1 VAVAVQ
7 VYVLWAVVGAA
18 ALLVWG
24 AVLAGLRAPVA
35 SDPLTLRYF
44 SGPFLSRAEQY
55 QRVSLTVYLVRQAM
69 NLLLLTA
76 AALAAWRYFAPGQR
90 LSIPAA
96 AGYLFLFLLL
106 LQLLN
111 LPLAYY
117 RGFVIEHRF
126 ELSSY
131 SAAGWL
137 LDYAKSGLISLLL
150 TTAALAGLY
159 FLMLRFTGRWWLPAG
174 LLLTFF
180 MFLGVYIFPVVIDP
194 LFYRFTPLEDQE
206 LNSAIVDMAAEAGIA
221 VDQVLVADASRRTT
235 KANAYFTG
243 LGRTKRIVV
252 FDTLLHRFSREEVLS
267 VVAHEMGHWRHGHIF
282 KGIILG
288 AAGGFAALG
297 LLFLL
302 LEWMGEPPG
311 FRAAPLA
318 FLFLTVLALGFAPV
332 ENYISREFERQADRE
347 ALALAGDAETFISM
361 QQRLAVA
368 NLAVARPHPLIKF
381 ALYTHPPVMERIA
394 CALEKQGG

>member
-1 VAVAVQ
+1 MQ

-35 SDPLTLRYF
+35 SDPLTLRFF
-44 SGPFLSRAEQY
+44 SEPFLSRAAQY

-69 NLLLLTA
+69 NMLLLTA
-76 AALAAWRYFAPGQR
+76 AALAAWRHFAPGLR
-90 LSIPAA
+90 LSVPAS
-96 AGYLFLFLLL
+96 AGYVLLFLLL

-126 ELSSY
+126 ALSSY

-150 TTAALAGLY
+150 TTASLAGLY

-174 LLLTFF
+174 LILTF
-180 MFLGVYIFPVVIDP
+180 LIVLAAYIYPVVIDP
-194 LFYRFTPLEDQE
+194 LFYRFSPLEDRE

-243 LGRTKRIVV
+243 LGGTKRIVL
-252 FDTLLHRFSREEVLS
+252 FDTLLNQFSREEVLS
-267 VVAHEMGHWRHGHIF
+267 VVAHEMGHWRHGHIL

-288 AAGGFAALG
+288 TAGGFAALG

-302 LEWMGEPPG
+302 LGWMGEPPG
-311 FRAAPLA
+311 FRVVPLA
-318 FLFLTVLALGFAPV
+318 FLFLTVLNLGFAPA
-332 ENYISREFERQADRE
+332 ENYITRAFERQADRE
-347 ALALAGDAETFISM
+347 ALALTGDAETFISM
-361 QQRLAVA
+361 QQRLAEV

-381 ALYTHPPVMERIA
+381 ALYTHPPVMERIEY
-394 CALEKQGG
+394 ALEKVGGRG